1 MRNFIIKEINR
12 LVEKHGTNDPFEI
25 AQNENIII
33 IFEPLGL
40 IKGYYNSY
48 VRQKFIHINSDLD
61 EIERHFTCAHELGH
75 AILHPSSNTPFL
87 RSYTYFSVD
96 KIESQANKFATELIL
111 YNLKVDKH
119 SLDTIDLNQISKQYM
134 VPLELVKYKFS

>member
-111 YNLKVDKH
+111 YNFKVDKP